1 MRILTPIKTMNRRSE
16 RGFTLV
22 EVLVALVVLSVG
34 LLGMAKMV
42 MVSSHSNDSA
52 YLRSQAV
59 ALGYQALDAMRANLT
74 ASTTTGYA
82 TALGAM
88 PLPPSGWPAG
98 GCVSGNCSNNA
109 LAAWDVYAWK
119 LGLSQSLPGGTGSI
133 ATSGGF
139 PMMATV
145 VVRWDD
151 SVAQTIF
158 AGAGATQTNSITLQT
173 VLQ

>member
-1 MRILTPIKTMNRRSE
+1 MNRRTD

-22 EVLVALVVLSVG
+22 EVLVSLVVLSVG

-52 YLRSQAV
+52 YLRSQAT
-59 ALGYQALDAMRANLT
+59 ALAYQALDRMRANLPL
-74 ASTTTGYA
+74 STTNGYA

-88 PLPPSGWPAG
+88 PATPAGWPNAG
-98 GCVSGNCSNNA
+98 CMVGCANAA

-119 LGLSQSLPGGTGSI
+119 QALLALPSGTGSI
-133 ATSGGF
+133 TTSGTF
-139 PMMATV
+139 PMTATV
-145 VVRWDD
+145 TVRWDD
-151 SVAQTIF
+151 SVAQSVF
-158 AGAGATQTNSITLQT
+158 QGAGAQMAVTLET

>member
-1 MRILTPIKTMNRRSE
+1 MRLLTKSNSLNQRSD

-59 ALGYQALDAMRANLT
+59 SLGYQALDAMRANLP
-74 ASTTTGYA
+74 ASTTGAYA
-82 TALGAM
+82 TAMGAM
-88 PLPPSGWPAG
+88 PGAPGGWPAA
-98 GCVSGNCSNNA
+98 GCVSGTCSNSA
-109 LAAWDVYAWK
+109 IATWDVYAWK
-119 LGLSQSLPGGTGSI
+119 WGLSQALPGGTGSI
-133 ATSGGF
+133 VTTATF
-139 PMMATV
+139 PMSATV

-151 SVAQTIF
+151 SVAQTVF
-158 AGAGATQTNSITLQT
+158 GGAAAPQTNSITLQT

>member
-1 MRILTPIKTMNRRSE
+1 MRSLKPINSLKRRTDH
-16 RGFTLV
+16 GFTLV

-59 ALGYQALDAMRANLT
+59 ALGYQALDAMRANLP
-74 ASTTTGYA
+74 ASTTTAYA
-82 TALGAM
+82 TAMYVM
-88 PLPPSGWPAG
+88 PAQPGGWPAA
-98 GCVSGNCSNNA
+98 GCMTGNCSNTQ

-119 LGLSQSLPGGTGSI
+119 QGLTSLPAGTGSI
-133 ATSGGF
+133 TTSGTF
-139 PMMATV
+139 PMTATV
-145 VVRWDD
+145 IVQWDD
-151 SVAQTIF
+151 SVAQTVF
-158 AGAGATQTNSITLQT
+158 RATAPANPMSITLQT